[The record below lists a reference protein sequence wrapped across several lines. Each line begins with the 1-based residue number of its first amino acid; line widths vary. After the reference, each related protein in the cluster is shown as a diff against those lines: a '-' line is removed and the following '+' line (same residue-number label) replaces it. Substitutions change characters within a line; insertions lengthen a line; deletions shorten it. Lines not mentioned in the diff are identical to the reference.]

1 MSLCSP
7 GRRSRDDVATAD
19 GVRVTSRART
29 LAHCAP
35 CLNLYSNGSSSVFSM
50 SLGYLPRS
58 DNLRDF
64 ALAVKG
70 GETRYVTWANAH
82 EPAFFLEL
90 LKRTYK
96 RRVDPNRAS

>member
-1 MSLCSP
+1 
-7 GRRSRDDVATAD
+7 
-19 GVRVTSRART
+19 
-29 LAHCAP
+29 
-35 CLNLYSNGSSSVFSM
+35 M